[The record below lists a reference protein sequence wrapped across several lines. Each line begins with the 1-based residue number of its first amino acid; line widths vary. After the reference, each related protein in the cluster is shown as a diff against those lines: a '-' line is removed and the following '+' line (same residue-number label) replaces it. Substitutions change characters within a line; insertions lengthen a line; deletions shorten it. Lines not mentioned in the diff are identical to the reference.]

1 MDDLVD
7 RAAKLAR
14 PLLAVFG
21 AFWLAIGVWAFV
33 APKSFFDALAEFD
46 PYNRHFIHDVGA
58 MQIGIGLGALT
69 AARTLRPLV
78 AAFVGLAGFQVMHV
92 VSHIVDRDLGGR
104 PWFDIPSL
112 SLAAVFGL
120 AALVGANRGDRG
132 ESSR

>member
-1 MDDLVD
+1 MDELLD
-7 RAAKLAR
+7 RLGRVAR
-14 PLLAVFG
+14 PLLMMFG
-21 AFWLAIGVWAFV
+21 VFWLGLGLWAFV

-46 PYNRHFIHDVGA
+46 PYNRHFIHDVGS
-58 MQIGIGLGALT
+58 MQIGIGLGALV

-78 AAFVGLAGFQVMHV
+78 AAFVGLTGFQVMHV

-112 SLAAVFGL
+112 SLAAVVGL
-120 AALVGANRGDRG
+120 AALVGANRG